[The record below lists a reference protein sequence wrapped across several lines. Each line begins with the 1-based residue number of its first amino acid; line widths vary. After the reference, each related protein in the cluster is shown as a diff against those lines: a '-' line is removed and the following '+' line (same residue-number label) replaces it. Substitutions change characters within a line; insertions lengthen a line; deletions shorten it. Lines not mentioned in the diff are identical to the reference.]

1 MSEFTRVSN
10 VWESSSSTPEEAM
23 LNKLKADLM
32 IIIRELIVT
41 NGWNQ
46 SEAAKQLSITQP
58 RVSNLVHGQ
67 ISKFSVDNLYKML
80 ARCGYQV
87 EMTMKGGKPCA
98 KVTSVGDAA

>member
-1 MSEFTRVSN
+1 
-10 VWESSSSTPEEAM
+10 
-23 LNKLKADLM
+23 
-32 IIIRELIVT
+32 
-41 NGWNQ
+41 
-46 SEAAKQLSITQP
+46 LSITQP

-98 KVTSVGDAA
+98 KVVSVGDAA

>member
-1 MSEFTRVSN
+1 
-10 VWESSSSTPEEAM
+10 M

-67 ISKFSVDNLYKML
+67 VSQLSVDNLYKIL
-80 ARCGYQV
+80 DSQGVRV
-87 EMTMKGGKPCA
+87 ECH
-98 KVTSVGDAA
+98 